1 MPLDTP
7 ARPAFHAG
15 SALAVWH
22 RLLRAVRAVLP
33 YLLIAAALLAV
44 SEMLW
49 LWHSW
54 PVRHVLDSEQL
65 IAGAAL

>member
-1 MPLDTP
+1 MPSEIP
-7 ARPAFHAG
+7 ARPPTHDGHPLAG
-15 SALAVWH
+15 WQRV
-22 RLLRAVRAVLP
+22 LRAVRAVLP
-33 YLLIAAALLAV
+33 YLLLASALLGI

-65 IAGAAL
+65 IAGALL

>member
-1 MPLDTP
+1 MPLDIP
-7 ARPAFHAG
+7 RPDIRPG
-15 SALAVWH
+15 DTLASWH
-22 RLLRAVRAVLP
+22 RLLRAVRVVLP
-33 YLLIAAALLAV
+33 YLLLAAALLGI

>member
-1 MPLDTP
+1 MPLETP
-7 ARPAFHAG
+7 ARPHGHAG
-15 SALAVWH
+15 RPLAGRQRRWRAIRTVVPYAL
-22 RLLRAVRAVLP
+22 L
-33 YLLIAAALLAV
+33 AAALLGI

-65 IAGAAL
+65 IAGATP